1 MQCFGRA
8 HLRRD
13 VKRLRS
19 QHSGDRTS
27 AAARASRAAPAAAGP
42 SPASP
47 GGHRAV
53 PVPRTGESGDVASS
67 CLGRTPP
74 RGACARCACF
84 TGSPRPAVWMQ
95 QRVHCPV
102 GLREHFLPWAVVGH
116 VAVDIRTWAS
126 AHGVVS
132 K

>member
-53 PVPRTGESGDVASS
+53 PVPRTVPARAATWRLRVWDA
-67 CLGRTPP
+67 RPP
-74 RGACARCACF
+74 RRLCE
-84 TGSPRPAVWMQ
+84 V
-95 QRVHCPV
+95 RVFY
-102 GLREHFLPWAVVGH
+102 R
-116 VAVDIRTWAS
+116 
-126 AHGVVS
+126 
-132 K
+132 